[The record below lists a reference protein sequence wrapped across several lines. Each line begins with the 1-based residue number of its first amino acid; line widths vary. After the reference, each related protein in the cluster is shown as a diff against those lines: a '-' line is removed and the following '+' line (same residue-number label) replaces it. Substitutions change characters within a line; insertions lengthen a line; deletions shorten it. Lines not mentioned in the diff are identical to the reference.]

1 MKEFWNKPVE
11 KIKEILLE
19 KNAKLCI
26 VETVTGGQLTTLLT
40 SKPNSSQYLAGSL
53 ITQNES
59 VISSWLKLPADL
71 LKDCELVSETVTA
84 EMSYRMCDTT
94 LESDYGIAITG
105 VTSLNDCKLNV
116 PVGTMFVSLY
126 DWNKHKS
133 TTRQFL
139 FPNPNLTPQEI
150 IDNTITETL
159 IFIINFITTN

>member
-26 VETVTGGQLTTLLT
+26 VETVTGGQLTTLLA

-53 ITQNES
+53 ITQDES
-59 VISSWLKLPADL
+59 VISSWLKLPSDCF
-71 LKDCELVSETVTA
+71 KDHGLVSEKVTA
-84 EMSYRMCDTT
+84 AMSYQMLQKT
-94 LESDYGIAITG
+94 LESNYGIAITG
-105 VTSLNDCKLNV
+105 VTSLNDCKSNV
-116 PVGTMFVSLY
+116 PVGTMFVSLH
-126 DWNKHKS
+126 DWNNNKS